1 MAPLLFIGTWVL
13 LGVGIVFVALSGGPR
28 GARARLYGQGKGAR
42 RAGGIVITLL
52 FVGMGIAIP
61 TVVIAGNENDDQAGA
76 ARVHLSSSQEHGR
89 ELFGQV
95 CQQCHTLAAS
105 DAVGKVGPNL
115 DLLKEPKSLVLDA
128 VLNGRARGAGTMPAG
143 LYTGKDAQDVA
154 AYVAA
159 VAGKQ

>member
-1 MAPLLFIGTWVL
+1 MPACTG
-13 LGVGIVFVALSGGPR
+13 ADR
-28 GARARLYGQGKGAR
+28 GARRTTAI
-42 RAGGIVITLL
+42 IVTLV

-61 TVVIAGNENDDQAGA
+61 AAVIAGNHNNDKAGA
-76 ARVHLSSSQEHGR
+76 ARVNLTAQQEQGR

-115 DLLKEPKSLVLDA
+115 DELQPPKSLVLDA
-128 VLNGRARGAGTMPAG
+128 VVNGRVRGAGTMPAG
-143 LYTGKDAQDVA
+143 LYTGQDAEDVA
-154 AYVAA
+154 AYVSA

>member
-1 MAPLLFIGTWVL
+1 MAALLFIGTWVL
-13 LGVGIVFVALSGGPR
+13 LGLAVLFIGLSGGPR
-28 GARARLYGQGKGAR
+28 GARERLYGQKKGAR
-42 RAGGIVITLL
+42 RATALVLTAI
-52 FVGMGIAIP
+52 FVGLGVAIP
-61 TVVIAGNENDDQAGA
+61 AAVIAGNHDNDEAGA
-76 ARVHLSSSQEHGR
+76 ARVKLNAHEEKGR

-115 DLLKEPKSLVLDA
+115 DKLKPPKALVLDA
-128 VLNGRARGAGTMPAG
+128 VTNGRQRGAGTMPAG
-143 LYTGKDAQDVA
+143 LYTGQDAEDVA

>member
-1 MAPLLFIGTWVL
+1 MAALLFIGIW
-13 LGVGIVFVALSGGPR
+13 VALGLIAFFIGVSGGPG
-28 GARARLYGQGKGAR
+28 GARARLYGTGKGAR
-42 RAGGIVITLL
+42 RTTAIVITVI
-52 FVGMGIAIP
+52 FIGMGVAIP
-61 TVVIAGNENDDQAGA
+61 AVVIAGNHNDDQAGA
-76 ARVHLSSSQEHGR
+76 ARVKLTANEEKGR

-115 DLLKEPKSLVLDA
+115 DQLKPPKSLVLDA
-128 VLNGRARGAGTMPAG
+128 ELHGRARGAGTMPAG
-143 LYTGKDAQDVA
+143 LYTGQDAQDVA

>member
-1 MAPLLFIGTWVL
+1 MAALLFIGIW
-13 LGVGIVFVALSGGPR
+13 VALGLTAFFIGVSGGPG
-28 GARARLYGQGKGAR
+28 GARARLYGTGKGAR
-42 RAGGIVITLL
+42 RTTAVLITVI

-61 TVVIAGNENDDQAGA
+61 AVVIAGNHHNDEAGA
-76 ARVHLSSSQEHGR
+76 ARVQLNSHEEKGR
-89 ELFGQV
+89 ELFGQI

-115 DLLKEPKSLVLDA
+115 DKLKPPKSLVVDA
-128 VLNGRARGAGTMPAG
+128 VINGRAQGAGTMPAG
-143 LYTGKDAQDVA
+143 LYTGQDAQDVA